1 MNYEI
6 PFEKFNCD
14 TKFGDGQIFF
24 FDEYLVW
31 KLKGDY
37 SEKQNIEIRYKD
49 IKDAKVYQTR
59 KKTIQIQLKNG
70 TVKEFYLYKEVE
82 FMRILCAK
90 VNGLDAA
97 SITPVEEK
105 PAKETK
111 NDDLEKLE
119 RLAKLHESGAL
130 SDEEFK
136 AAKKKILGL

>member
-49 IKDAKVYQTR
+49 VKDVKVYQTR

-70 TVKEFYLYKEVE
+70 TVKEFYLYKDVE
-82 FMRILCAK
+82 FMRILNAK
-90 VNGLDAA
+90 VNGTDLA
-97 SITPVEEK
+97 TPVV
-105 PAKETK
+105 ETK
-111 NDDLEKLE
+111 AVKEESGDDLDKLE

>member
-49 IKDAKVYQTR
+49 VKDVKVYQTR

-70 TVKEFYLYKEVE
+70 TVKEFYLYKDVE
-82 FMRILCAK
+82 FMRILTAK
-90 VNGLDAA
+90 VNGADLA
-97 SITPVEEK
+97 TPVVETK
-105 PAKETK
+105 AAKEESG
-111 NDDLEKLE
+111 DDLEKLE
-119 RLAKLHESGAL
+119 RLAKLHQSGAL